1 MGLMVTLRPVEMRD
15 VDTLY
20 SFRLDEEVMFW
31 AAGGFADAMHTRGQI
46 EEMVKNQKAGD
57 ASRVFVIEAE
67 QNGEPVV
74 IGQISFRD
82 FNRINRNVTIG
93 MFIGNKNF
101 WGKGYG
107 TSALK
112 QFVRMLFTR
121 YGAHRI
127 SMDTFADNKRA
138 IRCYEKCG
146 FVIEGVRRQ
155 AMWTMNGHRDQV
167 MMGLLR
173 EDWLKAQGDPVYYL
187 E

>member
-1 MGLMVTLRPVEMRD
+1 MVTLRPVELRD
-15 VDTLY
+15 VDALY
-20 SFRLDEEVMFW
+20 GFRMDEEVMFW
-31 AAGGFADAMHTRGQI
+31 ASGGFGVAMHARVEI
-46 EEMVKNQKAGD
+46 EEMVKSQKASGS
-57 ASRVFVIEAE
+57 SRVFVIEAE
-67 QNGEPVV
+67 KDGKQVV

-93 MFIGNKNF
+93 MFIGDRAF

-107 TSALK
+107 TDALE
-112 QFVRMLFTR
+112 QFIRMLFTR

-146 FVIEGVRRQ
+146 FAVEGVRRD

-167 MMGLLR
+167 MMGLLSA
-173 EDWLKAQGDPVYYL
+173 DWLKKQGDMPYYL
-187 E
+187 